1 MKVAFMPPIAD
12 IGPYPQYI
20 QLILSVTNQLG
31 KTVSGIC
38 LNITVLPVDNQP
50 PQVKKAFFSSLF
62 LYWMW
67 LILCGFVKK
76 SKHFL
81 FQVASSPLTVDEGGE
96 SRLSLENL
104 LMSDVDSEEEA
115 LRVQLQ
121 REPHHGALW
130 LGNLLKP
137 GHVFTVKDLRSL
149 KVRSDALLHSFLCL
163 GWIFLP

>member
-20 QLILSVTNQLG
+20 QLILSVTNQMG

-50 PQVKKAFFSSLF
+50 PRVKIGLFSSLF
-62 LYWMW
+62 LYCIW
-67 LILCGFVKK
+67 IFGPVRK
-76 SKHFL
+76 SKHVL

-96 SRLSLENL
+96 CRLSLENL
-104 LMSDVDSEEEA
+104 LMSDVDSKEEA

-121 REPHHGALW
+121 REPRHGALW

-137 GHVFTVKDLRSL
+137 GHVLTVQDLRSL